1 MSDGVMMTG
10 DQLMGYA
17 NCFQLYAAA
26 VEQGK
31 WLEKHKHDV
40 EPGLFNAH
48 ATYLESLE
56 HMMVG
61 FATPPVAVQAG
72 SSIVTP

>member
-1 MSDGVMMTG
+1 MDPYAMTG

-31 WLEKHKHDV
+31 WLEKHSKDV
-40 EPGLFNAH
+40 EPALFGAH
-48 ATYLESLE
+48 ATYLDSLE
-56 HMMVG
+56 RMMVA
-61 FATPPVAVQAG
+61 FASAPQVPVPV
-72 SSIVTP
+72 SPIVKA